1 MSWFSLL
8 GIAVALAV
16 DAFAVALVAGLSV
29 EALTKR
35 RLFRLSFHFGLFQAM
50 MLASGWLCGKV
61 LYHLVA
67 GFANWVAFALLFF
80 VGANIIRQAFHG
92 ADEARTPL
100 DPTKG
105 WQLIFLSFAT
115 SIDALAVGL
124 SLAMLGVSI
133 AVAAALV
140 GFVATLLTL
149 LGMHLGN
156 RASALWGKRVE
167 VLGGLILIAI
177 GLLSLWHGRLP
188 KG

>member
-35 RLFRLSFHFGLFQAM
+35 RLFRLSFHFGLFQAL
-50 MLASGWLCGKV
+50 MLAGGWLFGKV
-61 LYHLVA
+61 LYLLVA
-67 GFANWVAFALLFF
+67 AFANWFAFFLLLF
-80 VGANIIRQAFHG
+80 VGGNIIRQALHG
-92 ADEARTPL
+92 ADEARIAL

-105 WQLIFLSFAT
+105 WQLVFLSFAT

-133 AVAAALV
+133 ARAAVLV
-140 GFVATLLTL
+140 GLVATLLTL

-156 RASALWGKRVE
+156 RASVLWGKRVE
-167 VLGGLILIAI
+167 VFGGVILIAI